1 MTNEKSKETLT
12 WSGKDWLL
20 LAVNAMLFVLMCVLF
35 YDRLPDEVGSHFNIH
50 GKQDGSMSKTS
61 FWLVYGTIAVALPAL
76 LSVTRFIDPRR
87 HNYSRFEGFYYLMCW
102 AICLFLQASFFIII
116 LFNLGY
122 DIPGLQL
129 VLGGMGLLWMVIG
142 NRMGQLRSNFFIGVK
157 TPWALTD
164 ENNWK
169 LTHRLS
175 ARLWFIAGLIMF
187 ISAWFVPNELFLP
200 VLLFCVLTSSLI
212 PVVYSYILY
221 IRKSKLK

>member
-1 MTNEKSKETLT
+1 MTNEKSKENLT

-20 LAVNAMLFVLMCVLF
+20 LAVNAALFVIICVLF
-35 YDRLPDEVGSHFNIH
+35 YDRLPDEVASHFNIH
-50 GKQDGSMSKTS
+50 GEQDGSMSKMN
-61 FWLVYGTIAVALPAL
+61 FCLVFGAIAIALPAL
-76 LSVTRFIDPRR
+76 MSGIRFIDPRR
-87 HNYSRFEGFYYLMCW
+87 HNYSRFEGYYYLMCW
-102 AICLFLQASFFIII
+102 AISLFLQATFLIAI

-122 DIPGLQL
+122 DIPGLQF
-129 VLGGMGLLWMVIG
+129 VLGGIGLLWMVIG

-212 PVVYSYILY
+212 PVAYSYRLY
-221 IRKSKLK
+221 VRKSKQ